1 MHRGWY
7 LLLLLGLI
15 VGGCSAPGTASS
27 RNSDQAL
34 PAPKP
39 YVRISGA
46 DSNHVELQIAARQF
60 LPAHRGQ
67 PVVWLTGV
75 SHLGDARY
83 YSALQSHLDAQTLV
97 LYEGVGAAE
106 AENANDSSAGSDTSS
121 SPAVEPAEAS
131 DSRGSLQSA
140 MAASLG
146 LVFQLEA
153 IDYRRQNFRNS
164 DLSITQLRQLMS
176 QAETGSGQ
184 PGASESF
191 ENLLQMM
198 EGNSWFDS
206 LLQFALR
213 FLGANPKFQALG
225 RVALIDLLGQIQ
237 GDPSRL
243 QGLPLDMK
251 QLLEVL
257 LQRRNEK
264 VIADLKARLPEIGRH
279 GSIAIFFGTGHMP
292 DMEKRLRAELKYQ
305 PAEELWFTAFGVD
318 LAKARITAT
327 EREFIDNFVK
337 WQLSEAKASIGD
349 SDSGKAE
356 PKSSTSLQRGR

>member
-1 MHRGWY
+1 MHRGWSV
-7 LLLLLGLI
+7 LLLLGLV

-27 RNSDQAL
+27 RNPEA
-34 PAPKP
+34 PPPVPKP
-39 YVRISGA
+39 YVRIAGA

-60 LPAHRGQ
+60 LPMYRSQ
-67 PVVWLTGV
+67 PVVWLIGV
-75 SHLGDARY
+75 SHLGDHNY
-83 YSALQSHLDAQTLV
+83 YAALQTHLDAQSLV

-106 AENANDSSAGSDTSS
+106 VENTNDLSISSDTSS
-121 SPAVEPAEAS
+121 PPSVEPAEAS
-131 DSRGSLQSA
+131 DNRGSLQSA

-176 QAETGSGQ
+176 QAEPGSGQ
-184 PGASESF
+184 PGPSESF

-198 EGNSWFDS
+198 EGNSWFES
-206 LLQFALR
+206 LLQLALR

-225 RVALIDLLGQIQ
+225 RLALIDLLGQIQ

-243 QGLPLDMK
+243 QGLPPEMK
-251 QLLEVL
+251 QLLAVL
-257 LQRRNEK
+257 LERRNEK
-264 VIADLKARLPEIGRH
+264 VISDLKARLPEIGRH

-305 PAEELWFTAFGVD
+305 PAGELWFAAFGVD
-318 LAKARITAT
+318 LSRARITSA
-327 EREFIDNFVK
+327 ERGFIDNFVK
-337 WQLSEAKASIGD
+337 WQLTEAKASVD
-349 SDSGKAE
+349 DSGTSQQKA
-356 PKSSTSLQRGR
+356 PIPLQPAH